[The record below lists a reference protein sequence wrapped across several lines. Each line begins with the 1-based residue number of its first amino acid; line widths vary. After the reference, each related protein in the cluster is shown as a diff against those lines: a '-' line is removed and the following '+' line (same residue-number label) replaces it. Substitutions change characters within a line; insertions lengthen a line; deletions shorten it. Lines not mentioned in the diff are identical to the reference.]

1 VAEAIDADPATI
13 DREARFADIGVDSLA
28 SGDVARLLSIALGR
42 PVAAHV
48 IDDHATPIRLAR
60 YLGSQGAAPP
70 AAVRSP
76 VAAAGPAP
84 TGALEAMVVEIIAT
98 VTGTDAAAVDSRL
111 RFVELG
117 VESILAGDAAQLL
130 SRRLGRTVSP
140 AVFNEHPTVAALA
153 RYLGDASRAASG
165 PGPVS
170 KTQIWDL
177 AERGDLSSLSP
188 RDSVRQAPGAGEVE
202 VEVIAA
208 GLNFRDVMEALGRI
222 GDEARPLGLEFAGR
236 VTAVG
241 QGVAG
246 LSPGDEVVGLRI
258 GCLARHVVTRATL
271 VAPKPAHLSFAEAA
285 GLPIVFLTA
294 AATLE
299 RIARLRPGRTVLVH
313 AASGG
318 VGLAAL
324 QIARAAGAT
333 VLATAGSPEKRAHLQ
348 ALGVEC
354 VADSR
359 SVSFADAVRRATG
372 GAGVDV
378 VLNCLAG
385 AMTDAGLALV
395 RPGGT
400 FIEIGKTDIR
410 PADEIARRHPGIGY
424 AVYDLL
430 GEIDRQPDR
439 VGVELATLMKRFV
452 PGGLTALPVR
462 CFRFEEAATALRF
475 LARARHIG
483 KVAVGLEAV
492 EPVVSL
498 PSSRPRSEETLS
510 QPATAYRR
518 EKVSPRGPSGPGR
531 DDGEA
536 IWLQS

>member
-1 VAEAIDADPATI
+1 VWE
-13 DREARFADIGVDSLA
+13 
-28 SGDVARLLSIALGR
+28 
-42 PVAAHV
+42 
-48 IDDHATPIRLAR
+48 
-60 YLGSQGAAPP
+60 
-70 AAVRSP
+70 
-76 VAAAGPAP
+76 
-84 TGALEAMVVEIIAT
+84 
-98 VTGTDAAAVDSRL
+98 
-111 RFVELG
+111 
-117 VESILAGDAAQLL
+117 
-130 SRRLGRTVSP
+130 
-140 AVFNEHPTVAALA
+140 
-153 RYLGDASRAASG
+153 
-165 PGPVS
+165 
-170 KTQIWDL
+170 L
-177 AERGDLSSLSP
+177 AERGDLSSLSA
-188 RDSVRQAPGAGEVE
+188 RDEGRRAPGEGEVE

-241 QGVAG
+241 RGVAG

-271 VAPKPAHLSFAEAA
+271 VAPKPAPLSFAEAA

-299 RIARLRPGRTVLVH
+299 RIAKLGPGKTVLVH

-333 VLATAGSPEKRAHLQ
+333 VLATAGSPEKRAHLH
-348 ALGVEC
+348 ALGVDC

-359 SVSFADAVRRATG
+359 NVSFADVVRRATG

-395 RPGGT
+395 RPGGI

-410 PADEIARRHPGIGY
+410 PAAEIARRHPGIGY
-424 AVYDLL
+424 TIYDLL
-430 GEIDRQPDR
+430 GEIDRQPDT
-439 VGVELATLMKRFV
+439 VGVELAALMKRFA

-462 CFRFEEAATALRF
+462 CFRFEESATALRF

-483 KVAVGLEAV
+483 KVAVGLDAA
-492 EPVVSL
+492 EPVISPP
-498 PSSRPRSEETLS
+498 PSAGEVAASYADGGGRNHATPQRLTPSVADYRATKALLAAVRPKRP
-510 QPATAYRR
+510 PA
-518 EKVSPRGPSGPGR
+518 
-531 DDGEA
+531 
-536 IWLQS
+536 

>member
-1 VAEAIDADPATI
+1 MAIVAP
-13 DREARFADIGVDSLA
+13 
-28 SGDVARLLSIALGR
+28 
-42 PVAAHV
+42 
-48 IDDHATPIRLAR
+48 
-60 YLGSQGAAPP
+60 
-70 AAVRSP
+70 
-76 VAAAGPAP
+76 P
-84 TGALEAMVVEIIAT
+84 TGALEAMVVEIIAA
-98 VTGTDAAAVDSRL
+98 VTETDAASIDSRL

-130 SRRLGRTVSP
+130 SKRLGHTVSP

-153 RYLGDASRAASG
+153 RYLGGASPVAPAAA
-165 PGPVS
+165 PAPI
-170 KTQIWDL
+170 TQVWEL
-177 AERGDLSSLSP
+177 TERGDLSSLAAHDAA
-188 RDSVRQAPGAGEVE
+188 RHAPGAGEVE

-222 GDEARPLGLEFAGR
+222 GAEARPLGLEFAGR

-241 QGVAG
+241 RGVAG
-246 LSPGDEVVGLRI
+246 LAPGDEVVGLKV

-271 VAPKPAHLSFAEAA
+271 VAPKPRHLSFAEAA

-299 RIARLRPGRTVLVH
+299 RIAQLGPGKTVLVH

-324 QIARAAGAT
+324 QIARAAGVT
-333 VLATAGSPEKRAHLQ
+333 VLATAGSPEKRAHLH
-348 ALGVEC
+348 ALGVAC

-359 SVSFADAVRRATG
+359 SVSFAEAVRRATG

-395 RPGGT
+395 RPGGI

-410 PADEIARRHPGIGY
+410 PAAEIAHRYPGIGY

-430 GEIDRQPDR
+430 GEIDRQPDE
-439 VGVELATLMKRFV
+439 VGVELAALMKRFA
-452 PGGLTALPVR
+452 PGELTALPVR
-462 CFRFEEAATALRF
+462 CFRFEESATALRF

-483 KVAVGLEAV
+483 KVAVGLEVA
-492 EPVVSL
+492 EPVISPP
-498 PSSRPRSEETLS
+498 PSAGEVAASYADGGGRNHAAPQRFT
-510 QPATAYRR
+510 
-518 EKVSPRGPSGPGR
+518 PSVAG
-531 DDGEA
+531 
-536 IWLQS
+536 